1 MIMRPTC
8 VAAFMAAALACAP
21 QEQAEAPRTERQASS
36 ATAMT
41 SSNECW
47 KRAQRADLAGRE
59 SKFDS
64 ATVSVGGR
72 NIKLCYSRPQ
82 MRGRAIFG
90 GLVPYGQPWRLGANE
105 ATVIHMPVA
114 GSIAG
119 VSVDA
124 GSYSL
129 YAVPDSAKWTIV
141 VNRNAQ
147 RWGVPIGG
155 QVVAANVGT
164 GEVPVERISE
174 PVEALTAR
182 FASASS
188 RDVALVFEWER
199 TRVRIPIRVR

>member
-1 MIMRPTC
+1 MMIRPAS

-21 QEQAEAPRTERQASS
+21 QDQPEAPRNERPASNTL
-36 ATAMT
+36 ATT
-41 SSNECW
+41 TSNECW
-47 KRAQRADLAGRE
+47 KRAQGADLAARE

-90 GLVPYGQPWRLGANE
+90 TVVPYGQPWRLGANE
-105 ATVIHMPVA
+105 ATAIHMPVA

-119 VSVDA
+119 VPVEA

-129 YAVPDSAKWTIV
+129 YAIPDSTKWKIV

-147 RWGVPIGG
+147 RWGVPIGA

-199 TRVRIPIRVR
+199 TRVRVPIALR